1 MIVTGDDGRA
11 VWVYGREL
19 VAPPVL
25 GAVPVD
31 CGRDGTTVTV
41 AVEEATTK
49 RAVVRIWRSRP
60 LLGLGLLPSVPAGP
74 DIAVHMTA
82 TSVTAPDT
90 LV

>member
-1 MIVTGDDGRA
+1 M
-11 VWVYGREL
+11 
-19 VAPPVL
+19 
-25 GAVPVD
+25 
-31 CGRDGTTVTV
+31 
-41 AVEEATTK
+41 
-49 RAVVRIWRSRP
+49 VRIWRSRP